1 MGRIKLE
8 EVDLGLG
15 TQADHDPLYDTRTL
29 LKQSI
34 GTETGDYREIPL
46 SEISVNPNNDYAA
59 EDSEEEILSLAQDIE
74 QNGLLHNIVV
84 SEKKGPEGTRYL
96 ILSGERRFRAY
107 RWLFENRRDNRY
119 AVILCK
125 VLSGLDEL
133 DEMLVL
139 DAANLQSRG
148 GIGNEKKYRK
158 ATLRFIGNLKKK
170 GGASEE
176 EARELAIRFTGISE
190 ALLDKNVLVENELNP
205 KILSLLDRDL
215 IPKNQAVAYARLP
228 DEMQEIVAD
237 HLVRAYEQGTSELK
251 DVNERLSVAVRTVAE
266 LRGRLQ
272 QQEKGA
278 GDVDQEIETAR
289 QSLNA
294 LQELS
299 DAGERSPE
307 LAMQMDQVRRSILE
321 LEAQKRMY
329 ASTISSARQALR
341 RSEEKLSQIQPNAP
355 SGTKTADLAIL
366 LNKSMKKA
374 ESALAS
380 VVSGTSM
387 SRFRRLD
394 PAGKAVMMER
404 LKAMK
409 RDLNTFIERLGE
421 PADRSAADSEEE
433 SGSADEVYVEEN
445 GI

>member
-228 DEMQEIVAD
+228 DEIQEIVAD

-294 LQELS
+294 LQKLS

-374 ESALAS
+374 
-380 VVSGTSM
+380 
-387 SRFRRLD
+387 
-394 PAGKAVMMER
+394 
-404 LKAMK
+404 
-409 RDLNTFIERLGE
+409 
-421 PADRSAADSEEE
+421 
-433 SGSADEVYVEEN
+433 
-445 GI
+445 

>member
-15 TQADHDPLYDTRTL
+15 NRPENDPLYDTRTL

-46 SEISVNPNNDYAA
+46 ADISVNPNNDYAE
-59 EDSEEEILSLAQDIE
+59 EDSEEEIRSLAQDIE
-74 QNGLLHNIVV
+74 RNGLLHNIVV
-84 SEKKGPEGTRYL
+84 SEKKNPGETRYL
-96 ILSGERRFRAY
+96 ILSGERRYRAY
-107 RWLFENRRDNRY
+107 RWLYENRNDNRY

-158 ATLRFIGNLKKK
+158 ATLRFIGNLRKK

-176 EARELAIRFTGISE
+176 EARELAVRYTGISE
-190 ALLDKNVLVENELNP
+190 ALLEKNVLVETDLNP

-228 DEMQEIVAD
+228 DETQEIIAD
-237 HLVRAYEQGTSELK
+237 HLVRAYEQGTAELK

-289 QSLNA
+289 QSLSA

-341 RSEEKLSQIQPNAP
+341 RSEEKLAQIRP
-355 SGTKTADLAIL
+355 SSPAGTQTADLAIL

-374 ESALAS
+374 ESALSS

-404 LKAMK
+404 LRTMK
-409 RDLNTFIERLGE
+409 QELDTFIERLGTA
-421 PADRSAADSEEE
+421 PGGSASAPENPE
-433 SGSADEVYVEEN
+433 SGEDAYIEEN
-445 GI
+445 EI